1 MSNWRYLTPS
11 IFNCDFWIGNPGSMN
26 NTVSLPGEHWLV
38 TMNEP
43 NDPATDPVVGIQA
56 SGVMST
62 FRKAFTKREVSRL
75 SSGTPSA
82 AG

>member
-1 MSNWRYLTPS
+1 
-11 IFNCDFWIGNPGSMN
+11 MN